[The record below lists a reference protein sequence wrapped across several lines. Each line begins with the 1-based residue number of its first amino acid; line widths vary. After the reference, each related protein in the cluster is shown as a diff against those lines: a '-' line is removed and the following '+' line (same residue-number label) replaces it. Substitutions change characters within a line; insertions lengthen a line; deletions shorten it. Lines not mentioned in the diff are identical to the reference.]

1 MDQSKRKGGKT
12 SRRGFLGQ
20 ALTTAGTVIA
30 APAIL
35 NQSNVAQETPQADTD
50 GMNVILQVNGK
61 SHSLDIEP
69 RVTLLDALRENLGL
83 VGSKKGCDHGQCG
96 ACTVLI
102 DGERVYSCLSL
113 AVMQEGKKIVTVEGL
128 ATGDQLHPIQ
138 SAFIEHDGF
147 QCGYCTPGQICAAVA
162 LVEEVKKGC
171 VSSVT
176 SDLNNP
182 PQLADISDTEIKE
195 RLSGNLCRCSAY
207 NGIVAAVQQVAGQE
221 PPSPLGEVLVSESTE
236 KMAS

>member
-1 MDQSKRKGGKT
+1 MEKPQKKPGRT

-20 ALTTAGTVIA
+20 ALTTAGAAITV
-30 APAIL
+30 PALL
-35 NQSNVAQETPQADTD
+35 NQTNVAKETISENKDVMITT
-50 GMNVILQVNGK
+50 LLVNGK
-61 SHSLDIEP
+61 NHSLEIEP
-69 RVTLLDALRENLGL
+69 RVTLLDALRENLGF

-96 ACTVLI
+96 ACTVII

-113 AVMQEGKKIVTVEGL
+113 AVMQEGKEIVTIEGL
-128 ATGDQLHPIQ
+128 ATGDNLHPMQ

-147 QCGYCTPGQICAAVA
+147 QCGYCTPGQICASVA

-182 PQLADISDTEIKE
+182 PQLAELSETEIKE

-207 NGIVAAVQQVAGQE
+207 NGIVAAVQQVAGQK
-221 PPSPLGEVLVSESTE
+221 PPSPMAEILVSESQE
-236 KMAS
+236 A